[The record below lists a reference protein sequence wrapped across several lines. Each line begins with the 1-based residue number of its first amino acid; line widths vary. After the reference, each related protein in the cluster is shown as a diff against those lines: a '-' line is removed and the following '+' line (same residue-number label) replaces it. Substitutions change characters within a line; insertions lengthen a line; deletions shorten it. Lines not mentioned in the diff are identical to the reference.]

1 MSLLRSLFQG
11 LRSLF
16 RKEQANEELDEE
28 VNGCLEMAV
37 EEKMKQ
43 GMSRKDALRAVRL
56 EQGSFEVAKEVVR
69 AAGWESFVEGLWQD
83 LRYGVR
89 TLRKNPAFTA
99 IVILT
104 LALGIGANTAIFSV
118 VYTVLLKALP
128 YPQADRLVMVYEN
141 VHLPNYQ
148 NKHNTPSPGNFSDW
162 MAQNTVFKSMAA
174 YTNRSFN
181 VTGTGEPLRVEGERV
196 SG

>member
-99 IVILT
+99 IVILK

-118 VYTVLLKALP
+118 VYGGAASHLIHASWARRFFSTAKA
-128 YPQADRLVMVYEN
+128 
-141 VHLPNYQ
+141 
-148 NKHNTPSPGNFSDW
+148 TTSS
-162 MAQNTVFKSMAA
+162 
-174 YTNRSFN
+174 
-181 VTGTGEPLRVEGERV
+181 V
-196 SG
+196 SCRRDFIFLTLTISSGCRWH